1 MDDIYLSEYF
11 DFEDINEI
19 ENQEMWNDL
28 KLIMTSMD
36 ENNNYEGIELEE
48 MNYVLYLQNLY
59 QKVFNLFAALIQSA
73 DRLVDGK

>member
-59 QKVFNLFAALIQSA
+59 
-73 DRLVDGK
+73 

>member
-36 ENNNYEGIELEE
+36 ENYNYEGI
-48 MNYVLYLQNLY
+48 
-59 QKVFNLFAALIQSA
+59 
-73 DRLVDGK
+73 